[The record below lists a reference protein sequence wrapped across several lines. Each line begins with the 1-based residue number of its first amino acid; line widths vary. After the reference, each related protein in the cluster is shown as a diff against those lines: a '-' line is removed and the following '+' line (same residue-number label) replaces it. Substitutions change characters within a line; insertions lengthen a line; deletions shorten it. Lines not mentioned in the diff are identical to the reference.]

1 MPGSRSLSHGSR
13 RRFVVSLGLL
23 GKPPPPFPPYQNPYP
38 SLQSVCL
45 VCQTATE
52 KQLNASL
59 PVKIGIKAKTM
70 TQ

>member
-1 MPGSRSLSHGSR
+1 MPRSGSLSHCSR
-13 RRFVVSLGLL
+13 RRFVVSLELSSL
-23 GKPPPPFPPYQNPYP
+23 ELHAPSDFHPPFR
-38 SLQSVCL
+38 SVCL
-45 VCQTATE
+45 VCQTVTE

>member
-1 MPGSRSLSHGSR
+1 MPRSGSLSHCSR
-13 RRFVVSLGLL
+13 RRFVVSLELSSLELL
-23 GKPPPPFPPYQNPYP
+23 PLQTFTPPPFR
-38 SLQSVCL
+38 SVCL
-45 VCQTATE
+45 VCQTVTE